1 MRDIYIAGP
10 MTGHNNFNYEAFNEA
25 AAFLRSLDFTVYNPA
40 ENFDGNQSLSWNTY
54 LRLAV
59 KQVADSRH
67 LVLLPG
73 WTKSKGARLEHHIAL
88 ELGMGIN
95 ALEDYNG
102 GA

>member
-10 MTGHNNFNYEAFNEA
+10 MTGHDNFNYDTFDKA
-25 AAFLRSLDFTVYNPA
+25 AAWLRSLDLSVYNPA
-40 ENFDGNQSLSWNTY
+40 ENFDGDQDLKWQTY

-59 KQVADSRH
+59 KQVADSYG

-73 WTKSKGARLEHHIAL
+73 WRQSKGARLEHHIAV
-88 ELGMGIN
+88 ELGMPVSK
-95 ALEDYNG
+95 LEDYNG